1 MTRRAILGAGAAS
14 TLLGFGAAAEDISAG
29 KALLGGSPTC
39 FSVRSHAAKQSG
51 QKFDIIEHCHNL
63 GLAGAESFL
72 QTPTPEAVKVI
83 RRQVDSYNMVV
94 ILNIP
99 LPKTE
104 SDVPNFD
111 TAVAACKEAG
121 ASALHAAMTQR
132 RYEQFP
138 TLEAFKANFAQC
150 QKTVALA
157 EPVLAKHRLRLAIEN
172 HKGWRAAEQAAWMKQ
187 VSSEWVGVC
196 LDMGNNL
203 SLCEMPDETFAA
215 LTPYAIFSHIKDMG
229 LQDYPDGFLLS
240 EVPFGEGVIDLK
252 KRVAQLRAKDPKM
265 LFCLEMIT
273 RDPLK
278 IPVYTDQYWAT
289 FSDPAAQVSGQ
300 ELARVLDLV
309 RKNPPKTPLPVVDN
323 LSSAE
328 AVKAEDN
335 YNLACIN
342 YARQNLNM

>member
-1 MTRRAILGAGAAS
+1 MTRREILGAGAAS
-14 TLLGFGAAAEDISAG
+14 TLLALQTASGDTSAG

-39 FSVRSHAAKQSG
+39 FSVRSRAAKQSG

-72 QTPTPEAVKVI
+72 PSPTPEAVKAI
-83 RRQVDSYNMVV
+83 RHQVDAYNMVV
-94 ILNIP
+94 ILNTP

-132 RYEQFP
+132 RYEQFT

-150 QKTVALA
+150 QKTVSLA
-157 EPVLAKHRLRLAIEN
+157 EPVLAKHRMRLAIEN

-203 SLCEMPDETFAA
+203 SLCEMPDETFTA

-229 LQDYPDGFLLS
+229 VQDYPDGFLLS

-252 KRVAQLRAKDPKM
+252 KRVAQVRAKDPNL

-278 IPVYTDQYWAT
+278 VPVLTDQYWAT
-289 FSDPAAQVSGQ
+289 FSDPVTEVPARD
-300 ELARVLDLV
+300 LARVMELV
-309 RKNPPKTPLPVVDN
+309 RQNPPKTPLPVVDN
-323 LSSAE
+323 LSQGE
-328 AVKAEDN
+328 ALKAEDN
-335 YNLACIN
+335 YNSACIN